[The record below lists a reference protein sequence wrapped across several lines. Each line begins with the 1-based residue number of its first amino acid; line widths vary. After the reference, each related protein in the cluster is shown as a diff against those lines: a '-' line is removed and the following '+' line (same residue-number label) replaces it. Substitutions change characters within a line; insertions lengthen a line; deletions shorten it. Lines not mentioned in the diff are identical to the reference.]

1 MAENVLP
8 PGTSADPE
16 PVKVA
21 GTGAA
26 VSVAAATAAAK
37 VAAGG
42 AAPAKVAREAP
53 SAPGR
58 AADLRDKI
66 HSWPY
71 FIRAEFIAGSVLIL
85 VLLIWSITIDAPM
98 EEPANPTKTPNPSKA
113 PWYFLGLQE
122 MLVYFDPW
130 IAGVVLP
137 SLIIVGLMVIPYVDI
152 NPKGNGYY
160 TWSERKFAISTFLV
174 GFIGLWVGM
183 IFIGVFMRGPGWNVF
198 MPWQYWDPH
207 KVVPLTNIDLPY
219 FLGIR
224 SNLWAMVFGLVC
236 VGGWLFGIPGVVW
249 RWKKHA
255 PVMKELGLVR
265 YAIVSVLFMMMT
277 GVVVKMVLRLALNI
291 KYVLI
296 IPNLL
301 NV

>member
-1 MAENVLP
+1 MAENAP
-8 PGTSADPE
+8 PPSAPSGGE
-16 PVKVA
+16 PAKA
-21 GTGAA
+21 PSGGEPAKA
-26 VSVAAATAAAK
+26 PAVAAA
-37 VAAGG
+37 
-42 AAPAKVAREAP
+42 
-53 SAPGR
+53 SAPPR
-58 AADLRDKI
+58 PSLTDKV

-71 FIRAEFIAGSVLIL
+71 WIRAEFIAGCVLIL
-85 VLLIWSITIDAPM
+85 VLMVWSLAIDAPL

-174 GFIGLWVGM
+174 GFLGLWVGM
-183 IFIGVFMRGPGWNVF
+183 IVIGVFLRGPGWNLF
-198 MPWQYWDPH
+198 MPWDYWDPH

-224 SNLWAMVFGLVC
+224 SNLWATVFGLAC
-236 VGGWLFGIPGVVW
+236 VLGWLVGIPIAVW
-249 RWKKHA
+249 RWKRSA
-255 PVMKELGLVR
+255 PFMKELGLVR
-265 YAIVSVLFMMMT
+265 YGIVATLFMMMA
-277 GVVVKMVLRLALNI
+277 GVVVKMALRLAFNI
-291 KYVLI
+291 KYVLV
-296 IPNLL
+296 IPNVL

>member
-1 MAENVLP
+1 
-8 PGTSADPE
+8 
-16 PVKVA
+16 
-21 GTGAA
+21 
-26 VSVAAATAAAK
+26 
-37 VAAGG
+37 
-42 AAPAKVAREAP
+42 
-53 SAPGR
+53 
-58 AADLRDKI
+58 
-66 HSWPY
+66 
-71 FIRAEFIAGSVLIL
+71 
-85 VLLIWSITIDAPM
+85 
-98 EEPANPTKTPNPSKA
+98 
-113 PWYFLGLQE
+113 

-130 IAGVVLP
+130 IAGVLLP
-137 SLIIVGLMVIPYVDI
+137 SLIIVGLMIIPYVDI

-183 IFIGVFMRGPGWNVF
+183 IFIGVFLRGPGWNVF

-224 SNLWAMVFGLVC
+224 SNFWAMVFGLVC
-236 VGGWLFGIPGVVW
+236 VGGWLFVIPGLVW
-249 RWKKHA
+249 RWKKDV
-255 PVMKELGLVR
+255 PVMRELGLVR
-265 YAIVSVLFMMMT
+265 YGIVSVLFMMMT

>member
-1 MAENVLP
+1 MAENVP
-8 PGTSADPE
+8 PPATASADP
-16 PVKVA
+16 
-21 GTGAA
+21 
-26 VSVAAATAAAK
+26 
-37 VAAGG
+37 
-42 AAPAKVAREAP
+42 APAKAADPAPVKAPAGAGVPAKPARAAP

-58 AADLRDKI
+58 ASDLRDKI

-71 FIRAEFIAGSVLIL
+71 FIRAEFIAGCVLIL

-130 IAGVVLP
+130 IAGVILP

-219 FLGIR
+219 FLGFR
-224 SNLWAMVFGLVC
+224 STLWAMIFGLVC
-236 VGGWLFGIPGVVW
+236 VGGWLFAIPGLVW
-249 RWKKHA
+249 RWKKGL
-255 PVMKELGLVR
+255 PLMKELGPVR

-277 GVVVKMVLRLALNI
+277 GVVVKMVLRLALNV

>member
-1 MAENVLP
+1 MAE
-8 PGTSADPE
+8 
-16 PVKVA
+16 
-21 GTGAA
+21 
-26 VSVAAATAAAK
+26 ATPA
-37 VAAGG
+37 
-42 AAPAKVAREAP
+42 AAPAPVPAAGEAKP
-53 SAPGR
+53 AAPP
-58 AADLRDKI
+58 APALADKI

-71 FIRAEFIAGSVLIL
+71 FVRAEFIAGCVLIL
-85 VLLIWSITIDAPM
+85 VLMVWSIGIDAPL

-122 MLVYFDPW
+122 ILVYFDPW

-137 SLIIVGLMVIPYVDI
+137 GLIIVGLMVIPYVDI

-183 IFIGVFMRGPGWNVF
+183 IVIGVFLRGPGWNLF
-198 MPWQYWDPH
+198 MPWDYWDPH

-224 SNLWAMVFGLVC
+224 STAWAMVFGLVC
-236 VGGWLFGIPGVVW
+236 VGGWLVGIPAAVW
-249 RWKKHA
+249 RWKRKA
-255 PVMKELGLVR
+255 EVLQQLGVVR
-265 YAIVSVLFMMMT
+265 YAIVASLFMMMA
-277 GVVVKMVLRLALNI
+277 GVVVKIALRLAFNI
-291 KYVLI
+291 KYVLV
-296 IPNLL
+296 IPNIL

>member
-1 MAENVLP
+1 MADHVLT
-8 PGTSADPE
+8 PGSAD
-16 PVKVA
+16 
-21 GTGAA
+21 
-26 VSVAAATAAAK
+26 AAAEPPKPA
-37 VAAGG
+37 G
-42 AAPAKVAREAP
+42 AAPPASAARESQKVAR
-53 SAPGR
+53 
-58 AADLRDKI
+58 AAGLPDKI

-137 SLIIVGLMVIPYVDI
+137 SLIIVGLMVIPYVDL

-224 SNLWAMVFGLVC
+224 STLWAMIFGLVC
-236 VGGWLFGIPGVVW
+236 VGGFLFGIPGLVW
-249 RWKKHA
+249 RWKKDVA
-255 PVMKELGLVR
+255 VMKELGPAR
-265 YAIVSVLFMMMT
+265 YAIVSVLFMMMA
-277 GVVVKMVLRLALNI
+277 GVVVKMILRLALNI